1 MNKTISH
8 KLSLHT
14 EKLCL
19 VRDIITKGF
28 FDCLTLH
35 VTLHTS
41 DWLWDEILKKTWRV
55 NIVIFDHSATNLQ
68 NTYFKKFFFLN
79 FRATWEFLD
88 VSTDCDHPIK
98 KIVLW
103 AFVWKENP
111 NMTHWNA
118 THVFPL
124 LPTLHHKKSQNKA
137 DKNGWPQT
145 ATEVNSKNHSS
156 LSQWFLVSHAHSAAS
171 LSRFARWK
179 ALKQRLTTTLFIYH
193 YLLPVR
199 YDLLKSSQTGVKG
212 FYTDMFPIQTKL
224 RVCKIKLI
232 EPKSSLRWSSSL
244 RIQSKPDFLHINIYV
259 SVSFYFSI
267 CKPTRSYVGGSL

>member
-98 KIVLW
+98 KLCCELLFEKRTQTW
-103 AFVWKENP
+103 LTETPRTSF
-111 NMTHWNA
+111 HYS
-118 THVFPL
+118 PL
-124 LPTLHHKKSQNKA
+124 STTKRVKTRQIKMA
-137 DKNGWPQT
+137 G
-145 ATEVNSKNHSS
+145 
-156 LSQWFLVSHAHSAAS
+156 
-171 LSRFARWK
+171 
-179 ALKQRLTTTLFIYH
+179 LKQPQR
-193 YLLPVR
+193 
-199 YDLLKSSQTGVKG
+199 
-212 FYTDMFPIQTKL
+212 
-224 RVCKIKLI
+224 
-232 EPKSSLRWSSSL
+232 
-244 RIQSKPDFLHINIYV
+244 
-259 SVSFYFSI
+259 
-267 CKPTRSYVGGSL
+267 